1 MKQKIFIVEDDKD
14 LNNLLQYNLKREGY
28 EVGSFYSGIGA
39 LEKIAEYKPDLVV
52 LDIMLPKT
60 SGFKICS
67 RLRETP
73 DTELLPIIMLTAKS
87 EESDR
92 VKGFELG
99 ADDYVVKPFSP
110 NELLLRIK
118 AVLRRSASG
127 QADKSRLRMGK
138 LVLDEDKAEA
148 KVNGEIIQ
156 LTQTEFKL
164 LLFLFR
170 NRDKVFSREDLLS
183 SVWEHKDFEETRT
196 VDTHIKRLRQ
206 KLLDCGDLIK
216 TVHGLGYRFGN

>member
-1 MKQKIFIVEDDKD
+1 
-14 LNNLLQYNLKREGY
+14 
-28 EVGSFYSGIGA
+28 
-39 LEKIAEYKPDLVV
+39 
-52 LDIMLPKT
+52 MLPEID
-60 SGFKICS
+60 GLEVC
-67 RLRETP
+67 RLLKQDERTKEIP
-73 DTELLPIIMLTAKS
+73 LIMLTAKS

-127 QADKSRLRMGK
+127 QADKSRLRIGK
-138 LVLDEDKAEA
+138 LLIDEDKAEA